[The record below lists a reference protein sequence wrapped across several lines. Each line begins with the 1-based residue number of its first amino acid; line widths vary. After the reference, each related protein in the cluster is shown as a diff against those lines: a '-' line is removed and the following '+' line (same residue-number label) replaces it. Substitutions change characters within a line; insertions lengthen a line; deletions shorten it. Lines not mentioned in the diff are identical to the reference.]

1 MKKTYIFLIAL
12 TLVFSCEREDNFTQE
27 QQQVDK
33 IEVEN
38 GILSFSSKDF
48 LDRTVK
54 DLKESSKEVA
64 T

>member
-48 LDRTVK
+48 L
-54 DLKESSKEVA
+54 SP
-64 T
+64 